1 MMMSSMETNDE
12 RTRRK
17 KKSTSNVLST
27 LSRLF
32 ACSYLVLL
40 TYFILSNDNEELAP
54 INDDMIFYLTCRI
67 CGYWIVLIFWF
78 LAMNFN
84 VIGNSFYAS
93 QQYFG
98 EMYRGILPF
107 WRRPKTR
114 SLHEV
119 LVINKDIEHLEGGGV
134 QVELLKSTQVILC
147 TDKWTDDC
155 QTSLEELAQAN
166 IPITILVARTSTME
180 NIHQFFRA
188 QPGDYFV
195 VALDRE
201 LSMSKLLNEDA
212 TLAFASRPLRHLLCP
227 CARNKKDNN
236 HHNNNNKLQNNGN
249 QNNNYLD
256 DPTSHESM
264 IYLLDSNARIAWYG
278 KPNKCATDICRW
290 HSLPDEIRYSKY
302 LTETTIDESKWNV
315 NYPTFGILILCSI
328 LIWII
333 FNAGWSFYGFSCL
346 VDISNVSSKQ
356 AQKIDQST
364 WSLTYVDSAIGLLVC
379 VVPFF
384 IFIVL
389 IALTL
394 IFALLLG
401 IFAFLFNG
409 IYHSVPE
416 IIEEED

>member
-166 IPITILVARTSTME
+166 IPITVLVARTSTME
-180 NIHQFFRA
+180 NIHQF
-188 QPGDYFV
+188 
-195 VALDRE
+195 
-201 LSMSKLLNEDA
+201 LL
-212 TLAFASRPLRHLLCP
+212 FH
-227 CARNKKDNN
+227 
-236 HHNNNNKLQNNGN
+236 
-249 QNNNYLD
+249 
-256 DPTSHESM
+256 
-264 IYLLDSNARIAWYG
+264 
-278 KPNKCATDICRW
+278 
-290 HSLPDEIRYSKY
+290 
-302 LTETTIDESKWNV
+302 V
-315 NYPTFGILILCSI
+315 
-328 LIWII
+328 
-333 FNAGWSFYGFSCL
+333 
-346 VDISNVSSKQ
+346 
-356 AQKIDQST
+356 
-364 WSLTYVDSAIGLLVC
+364 
-379 VVPFF
+379 
-384 IFIVL
+384 
-389 IALTL
+389 
-394 IFALLLG
+394 
-401 IFAFLFNG
+401 
-409 IYHSVPE
+409 
-416 IIEEED
+416 